1 MKAILSASALGI
13 STACARTPVPHLGS
27 RMTVVNRPALSA
39 VATLS
44 LADLAA
50 EDDPC
55 RHCASNPLGE
65 IAAAI
70 EARVADLKARGGE
83 CEEYGSLLESA
94 LASGRIT
101 LRPYMWRVD
110 GNLASAQGES
120 SGEMTIAR
128 DIDSLN
134 VGVRKVEDILK
145 SAEHEAVHIALRI
158 PSGDPAREARVDER
172 VRSCRADR

>member
-1 MKAILSASALGI
+1 MKSVLAAGALGMLTACTRTPAPQLGMRMTTIDRPPLSAI
-13 STACARTPVPHLGS
+13 
-27 RMTVVNRPALSA
+27 
-39 VATLS
+39 ATLS
-44 LADLAA
+44 LADATA
-50 EDDPC
+50 DESPC
-55 RHCASNPLGE
+55 RDCVLNPLAE

-110 GNLASAQGES
+110 GHLASAEGES
-120 SGEMTIAR
+120 SGEMTIAL

-145 SAEHEAVHIALRI
+145 SAEHEAVHIAFRI
-158 PSGDPAREARVDER
+158 PSGDRAREARVDER
-172 VRSCRADR
+172 VRSCHADR

>member
-1 MKAILSASALGI
+1 MKAILSGAALCI
-13 STACARTPVPHLGS
+13 LTACARTPAPQLGL
-27 RMTVVNRPALSA
+27 RMAAIDRPPLSA

-44 LADLAA
+44 LADLTP
-50 EDDPC
+50 DDAPC
-55 RHCASNPLGE
+55 RDCVLNPLAE

-110 GNLASAQGES
+110 GHLASAEGES

-134 VGVRKVEDILK
+134 VGVRKIEDVLK
-145 SAEHEAVHIALRI
+145 SAEHEAVHIAFRI
-158 PSGDPAREARVDER
+158 PSGDRAREASVDER